1 MEINALISSQ
11 IRQTVINLNRIAANA
26 LNKQHRALR
35 SQKKVL
41 QKLLD
46 TAFAT
51 EFGELYGF
59 GEILTGTDIFHEFKT
74 RVPAHTYADMAQ
86 WWDESRKDKKNV
98 TWKGVIKHY
107 ALSSGTSEG
116 SSKYI
121 PVSKQMIRAIQRS
134 SMKQYFSILKEK
146 EVPIAVFNG
155 NSLMMGSS
163 TNLQYLGSHYQGDLS
178 GIITS
183 RIPTWFEVFAKP
195 GAEER
200 RLPWKEKI
208 QAIAEQAADW
218 DVTMIGGIP
227 AWICMVFE
235 AVTKHYDV
243 KSIHEIWPNLK
254 VYFHGGVAVGPYMST
269 LQSYFDQEVFFFETY
284 LASEGFFAYQSRLH
298 AEGMKLIVNNGIFY
312 EFIPFNDENFDLEGN
327 LRSRHPQTL
336 TIDEVKEKEEYA
348 LLISTCAGA
357 WRYLIGDT
365 IRFESLKHMEIAITG
380 RTKHFLSLC
389 GEHLSVDNMTTA
401 IREVSDQLGMMSK
414 EFCVTGIK
422 LDDGFMHQWY
432 VGTEGRFD
440 SDEVARLIDER
451 LKALNDDYKTE
462 RDFALKEIRVKLL
475 PNSVFDKYLE
485 NLGKQGAQVKFPRVL
500 KKDQYQNWFQFLQ
513 ENHF

>member
-1 MEINALISSQ
+1 VIS
-11 IRQTVINLNRIAANA
+11 LNQIAANA

-51 EFGELYGF
+51 EFGTQYGF
-59 GEILTGTDIFHEFKT
+59 GEILASHDLIHEFKA
-74 RVPAHTYADMAQ
+74 RVPAHTYNDMAV

-146 EVPIAVFNG
+146 EVPVSVFNG

-163 TNLQYLGSHYQGDLS
+163 TNLQYFGAHYQGDLS

-183 RIPTWFEVFAKP
+183 RIPMWFEIFARP
-195 GAEER
+195 GVEVR
-200 RLPWKEKI
+200 RLPWREKI
-208 QAIAEQAADW
+208 QTIAEQAGDW

-235 AVTKHYDV
+235 AVTKHYGV
-243 KSIHEIWPNLK
+243 KSIHEVWPNLK
-254 VYFHGGVAVGPYMST
+254 VYFHGGVAVGPYMTT
-269 LQSYFDQEVFFFETY
+269 LQSYFNQEVFFFETY

-298 AEGMKLIVNNGIFY
+298 AEGMKLITNNGIFY
-312 EFIPFNDENFDLEGN
+312 EFIPFNDENFDQDGN
-327 LRSRHPQTL
+327 LRSRHPVTL

-401 IREVSDQLGMMSK
+401 IREVSEQLGMKSK
-414 EFCVTGIK
+414 EFCVSGIK
-422 LDDGFMHQWY
+422 LEDGFMHQWY
-432 VGTEGRFD
+432 VGTDADFD
-440 SDEVARLIDER
+440 PAEVGRLIDTK
-451 LKALNDDYKTE
+451 LKVLNDDYKTE
-462 RDFALKEIRVKLL
+462 REFGLKDIKVKLI
-475 PNSVFDKYLE
+475 PNSIFDKYLE
-485 NLGKQGAQVKFPRVL
+485 MEGKQGAQVKFPRVL
-500 KKDQYQNWFQFLQ
+500 KSNQLQNWVQFIKQ
-513 ENHF
+513 NGF